1 MRRRLIPADLYHLLL
16 TSSWPRLLGLLAIG
30 YAAANALFALGY
42 LIEPD
47 AIENARPGSFAD
59 AFFFSVQTMAT
70 IGYGRMVPRTF
81 LANTLVTLETL
92 TGLLGLAM
100 VTGLVFAKF
109 SRPTARVL
117 FSRVAVIGWRD
128 GVRAFMFRMA
138 NERGNN
144 IVEAQVHV
152 ALARQEVTAEG
163 ESVRRFYDLELARRL
178 NTIFPNTWT
187 VIHPIVD
194 GSPLHHATATSLAVE
209 DAPIV
214 ASGVCVHSRDEEY
227 LTLPLVVKEGLD
239 RRENAIHIVDPVLR
253 DEHLARMGG
262 AGIAVDPALA
272 SRQLE
277 VLDSN
282 ETYLRGG
289 CFDRRG
295 MTARVEDMLS
305 RARTE
310 GFPRVRI
317 VGQMDWALQDR

>member
-16 TSSWPRLLGLLAIG
+16 TSSWPRLLGLLAIA

-92 TGLLGLAM
+92 TGLLALAM
-100 VTGLVFAKF
+100 ITGLVFAKF

-117 FSRVAVIGWRD
+117 FSRVAVIGRRD

-178 NTIFPNTWT
+178 NPIFPNTWT

-194 GSPLHHATATSLAVE
+194 GSPLYHATATSLAVE
-209 DAPIV
+209 DARIV
-214 ASGVCVHSRDEEY
+214 VS
-227 LTLPLVVKEGLD
+227 VVGLD
-239 RRENAIHIVDPVLR
+239 ESYAQTVHARHSYGAQDIAWDARFVDIVTRDANGGLR
-253 DEHLARMGG
+253 IDYGQFHD
-262 AGIAVDPALA
+262 VVP
-272 SRQLE
+272 LE
-277 VLDSN
+277 SVATSV
-282 ETYLRGG
+282 RP
-289 CFDRRG
+289 
-295 MTARVEDMLS
+295 S
-305 RARTE
+305 RAS
-310 GFPRVRI
+310 
-317 VGQMDWALQDR
+317 

>member
-16 TSSWPRLLGLLAIG
+16 TSSWPRLLGLLAIS

-92 TGLLGLAM
+92 TGLLALAM
-100 VTGLVFAKF
+100 ITGLVFAKF

-117 FSRVAVIGWRD
+117 FSRVAVIGRRD

-178 NTIFPNTWT
+178 NPIFPNTWT

-194 GSPLHHATATSLAVE
+194 GGPLHHATATSLAAE
-209 DAPIV
+209 DARIV
-214 ASGVCVHSRDEEY
+214 VS
-227 LTLPLVVKEGLD
+227 VVGLD
-239 RRENAIHIVDPVLR
+239 ESYAQTVHARHSYGAQDIAWDARFVDIVTRDANGALR
-253 DEHLARMGG
+253 IDYGQFHD
-262 AGIAVDPALA
+262 VVP
-272 SRQLE
+272 LE
-277 VLDSN
+277 SVATSV
-282 ETYLRGG
+282 RP
-289 CFDRRG
+289 
-295 MTARVEDMLS
+295 S
-305 RARTE
+305 RAS
-310 GFPRVRI
+310 
-317 VGQMDWALQDR
+317 

>member
-16 TSSWPRLLGLLAIG
+16 TSSWPRLLGLLAIS

-92 TGLLGLAM
+92 TGLLALAM
-100 VTGLVFAKF
+100 ITGLVFAKF

-117 FSRVAVIGWRD
+117 FSRVAVIGRRD

-178 NTIFPNTWT
+178 NPIFPNTWT

-194 GSPLHHATATSLAVE
+194 GSPLHHATATSLAAE
-209 DAPIV
+209 DARIV
-214 ASGVCVHSRDEEY
+214 VS
-227 LTLPLVVKEGLD
+227 VVGLD
-239 RRENAIHIVDPVLR
+239 ESYAQTVHARHSYGAQDIAWDARFVDIVTRDANGGLR
-253 DEHLARMGG
+253 IDYGQFHD
-262 AGIAVDPALA
+262 VV
-272 SRQLE
+272 SLE
-277 VLDSN
+277 SVATSV
-282 ETYLRGG
+282 RP
-289 CFDRRG
+289 
-295 MTARVEDMLS
+295 S
-305 RARTE
+305 RAS
-310 GFPRVRI
+310 
-317 VGQMDWALQDR
+317 

>member
-16 TSSWPRLLGLLAIG
+16 TSSWPRLLGLLAIA

-92 TGLLGLAM
+92 TGLLALAM
-100 VTGLVFAKF
+100 ITGLVFAKF

-117 FSRVAVIGWRD
+117 FSRVAVIGRRD

-178 NTIFPNTWT
+178 NPIFPNTWT

-194 GSPLHHATATSLAVE
+194 GGPLHHATATSLAVE
-209 DAPIV
+209 DARIV
-214 ASGVCVHSRDEEY
+214 VS
-227 LTLPLVVKEGLD
+227 VVGLD
-239 RRENAIHIVDPVLR
+239 ESYAQTVHARHSYGAQDVAWDARFVDIVTRDANGALR
-253 DEHLARMGG
+253 IDYGQFHD
-262 AGIAVDPALA
+262 VVP
-272 SRQLE
+272 LE
-277 VLDSN
+277 SVATSV
-282 ETYLRGG
+282 RP
-289 CFDRRG
+289 
-295 MTARVEDMLS
+295 S
-305 RARTE
+305 RAS
-310 GFPRVRI
+310 
-317 VGQMDWALQDR
+317 

>member
-16 TSSWPRLLGLLAIG
+16 TSSWPRLLGLLAIA

-47 AIENARPGSFAD
+47 AIENARPGSFTD

-92 TGLLGLAM
+92 TGLLALAM
-100 VTGLVFAKF
+100 ITGLVFAKF

-117 FSRVAVIGWRD
+117 FSRVAVIGRRD

-178 NTIFPNTWT
+178 NPIFPNTWT

-194 GSPLHHATATSLAVE
+194 GGPLHHATATSLAVE
-209 DAPIV
+209 DARIV
-214 ASGVCVHSRDEEY
+214 VS
-227 LTLPLVVKEGLD
+227 VVGLD
-239 RRENAIHIVDPVLR
+239 ESYAQTVHARHSYGAQDIAWDARFVDIVTRDANGALR
-253 DEHLARMGG
+253 IDYGQFHD
-262 AGIAVDPALA
+262 VVP
-272 SRQLE
+272 LE
-277 VLDSN
+277 SVATSV
-282 ETYLRGG
+282 RP
-289 CFDRRG
+289 
-295 MTARVEDMLS
+295 S
-305 RARTE
+305 RAS
-310 GFPRVRI
+310 
-317 VGQMDWALQDR
+317 

>member
-47 AIENARPGSFAD
+47 AIENARPGSFTD

-92 TGLLGLAM
+92 TGLLALAM
-100 VTGLVFAKF
+100 ITGLVFAKF

-117 FSRVAVIGWRD
+117 FSRVAVIGRRD

-178 NTIFPNTWT
+178 NPIFPNTWT
-187 VIHPIVD
+187 VIHAIVD
-194 GSPLHHATATSLAVE
+194 GSPLRHATATSLAVE
-209 DAPIV
+209 DARIV
-214 ASGVCVHSRDEEY
+214 VS
-227 LTLPLVVKEGLD
+227 VVGLD
-239 RRENAIHIVDPVLR
+239 ESYAQTVHARHSYGAQDIAWDARFVDIVTRDANGGLR
-253 DEHLARMGG
+253 IDYGQFHD
-262 AGIAVDPALA
+262 VVP
-272 SRQLE
+272 LE
-277 VLDSN
+277 SVATSV
-282 ETYLRGG
+282 RP
-289 CFDRRG
+289 
-295 MTARVEDMLS
+295 S
-305 RARTE
+305 RAS
-310 GFPRVRI
+310 
-317 VGQMDWALQDR
+317 

>member
-16 TSSWPRLLGLLAIG
+16 TSSWPRLLGLLAIA

-92 TGLLGLAM
+92 TGLLALAM
-100 VTGLVFAKF
+100 ITGLVFAKF

-117 FSRVAVIGWRD
+117 FSRVAVIGRRD

-178 NTIFPNTWT
+178 NPIFPNTWT

-194 GSPLHHATATSLAVE
+194 GGPLHHATATSLAVE
-209 DAPIV
+209 DARIV
-214 ASGVCVHSRDEEY
+214 VS
-227 LTLPLVVKEGLD
+227 VVGLD
-239 RRENAIHIVDPVLR
+239 ESYAQTVHARHSYGAQDIAWDARFVDIVTRDANGALR
-253 DEHLARMGG
+253 IDYGQFHD
-262 AGIAVDPALA
+262 VVP
-272 SRQLE
+272 LE
-277 VLDSN
+277 SVATSV
-282 ETYLRGG
+282 RP
-289 CFDRRG
+289 
-295 MTARVEDMLS
+295 S
-305 RARTE
+305 RAS
-310 GFPRVRI
+310 
-317 VGQMDWALQDR
+317 

>member
-16 TSSWPRLLGLLAIG
+16 TSSWPRLLGLLAIA

-92 TGLLGLAM
+92 TGLLALAM
-100 VTGLVFAKF
+100 ITGLVFAKF

-117 FSRVAVIGWRD
+117 FSRVAVIGRRD

-178 NTIFPNTWT
+178 NPIFPNTWT

-194 GSPLHHATATSLAVE
+194 GGPLHHATATSLAVE
-209 DAPIV
+209 DARIV
-214 ASGVCVHSRDEEY
+214 VS
-227 LTLPLVVKEGLD
+227 VVGLD
-239 RRENAIHIVDPVLR
+239 ESYAQTVHARHSYGVQDIAWDARFVDIVTRDANGGLR
-253 DEHLARMGG
+253 IDYGQFHD
-262 AGIAVDPALA
+262 VVP
-272 SRQLE
+272 LE
-277 VLDSN
+277 SVATSV
-282 ETYLRGG
+282 RP
-289 CFDRRG
+289 
-295 MTARVEDMLS
+295 S
-305 RARTE
+305 RAS
-310 GFPRVRI
+310 
-317 VGQMDWALQDR
+317 

>member
-16 TSSWPRLLGLLAIG
+16 TSSWPRLLGLLAIA

-92 TGLLGLAM
+92 TGLLALAM
-100 VTGLVFAKF
+100 ITGLVFAKF

-117 FSRVAVIGWRD
+117 FSRVAVIGRRD

-178 NTIFPNTWT
+178 NPIFPNTWT

-194 GSPLHHATATSLAVE
+194 GGPLHHATATSLAVE
-209 DAPIV
+209 DARIV
-214 ASGVCVHSRDEEY
+214 VS
-227 LTLPLVVKEGLD
+227 VVGLD
-239 RRENAIHIVDPVLR
+239 ESYAQTVHARHSYGVQDIAWDARFVDIVTRDANGALR
-253 DEHLARMGG
+253 IDYGQFHD
-262 AGIAVDPALA
+262 VVP
-272 SRQLE
+272 LE
-277 VLDSN
+277 SVATSV
-282 ETYLRGG
+282 RP
-289 CFDRRG
+289 
-295 MTARVEDMLS
+295 S
-305 RARTE
+305 RAS
-310 GFPRVRI
+310 
-317 VGQMDWALQDR
+317 